1 MKKLYLLFAMIGIQL
16 ALYGCSS
23 QTTTDATAQ
32 TQSKTQRLMI
42 VSSGNPSD
50 VLPAFTTYTW
60 SDQYNQ
66 VLSGVAGQ
74 NQQQLKGY
82 IRNQITTYL
91 SSKGYQYRADPKQ
104 ADIVVGFLFALE
116 DDIADQTIQQR
127 FGLLPG
133 LTRSNVNDPRYEKGS
148 LLLATLDNQE
158 KTVYW
163 RSAVQGFVDL
173 EQDRM
178 EAGSV
183 RMQYILSMM
192 LGDFPQAGN

>member
-23 QTTTDATAQ
+23 LTTTDATAQ
-32 TQSKTQRLMI
+32 TTSNTQRLMI
-42 VSSGNPSD
+42 VSSGNPPD

-148 LLLATLDNQE
+148 LLLAALDNQE

-178 EAGSV
+178 ESGSV

-192 LGDFPQAGN
+192 LGGFPQAGK

>member
-23 QTTTDATAQ
+23 QSTTDATAQ
-32 TQSKTQRLMI
+32 TTSNTQRLMI
-42 VSSGNPSD
+42 VSSGNPPD

-133 LTRSNVNDPRYEKGS
+133 LTRSNINDPRYEKGS
-148 LLLATLDNQE
+148 LLLAALDNQE

-178 EAGSV
+178 ESGSV

-192 LGDFPQAGN
+192 LGGFPQAGK